1 VWETLFWNDRVDR
14 VYDLGAEN
22 VPGLLPRSPTEVQP
36 DGTLFLPP
44 SAPRPGPYAVA
55 STGMT
60 LLGDKVK
67 SVKEQGLPQEGL
79 ILWRLDQSLRI
90 LTWTTG
96 LQPNGDIG
104 ATVTARLRAYSC
116 KRGTFRLTMIVTS
129 LKRSRSG

>member
-22 VPGLLPRSPTEVQP
+22 VPGLLPRSPAEVQP
-36 DGTLFLPP
+36 DGTLLLPP

-90 LTWTTG
+90 LTWTT
-96 LQPNGDIG
+96 DYSRT
-104 ATVTARLRAYSC
+104 ATLARPSRLGCVRTAASAAP
-116 KRGTFRLTMIVTS
+116 
-129 LKRSRSG
+129 SGPP